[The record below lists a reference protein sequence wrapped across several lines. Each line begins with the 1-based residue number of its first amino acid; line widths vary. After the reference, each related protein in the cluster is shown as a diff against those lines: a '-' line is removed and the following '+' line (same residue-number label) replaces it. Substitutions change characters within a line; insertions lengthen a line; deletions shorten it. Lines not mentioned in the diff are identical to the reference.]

1 MYKKGDIVVVRSAA
15 GPAIPN
21 VRVKLLEK
29 IVVKK
34 RKGNYMDWP
43 GYVGWECEMVDKN
56 EVDKLRKRFRIPFQF
71 PNNIET
77 FVYEE
82 DIIS

>member
-34 RKGNYMDWP
+34 RKGNEK
-43 GYVGWECEMVDKN
+43 G
-56 EVDKLRKRFRIPFQF
+56 Q
-71 PNNIET
+71 
-77 FVYEE
+77 
-82 DIIS
+82 